1 MRPRGER
8 RPGLVP
14 RVARG
19 CQPQDNNFI
28 IGGITPARRGTVRV
42 RGVGGS
48 TDIVSIRTNG
58 AAISSPAVS
67 PGPEP
72 WVRYGRIIIESL
84 YPLSKYHGA
93 GAHGRIIRLRAS
105 APARGLLVKN
115 IMSTLSREPIGPRC
129 AHPGRGTVSRRFC
142 RGTARLTHDPRAPSV
157 ILRGETINPTLSR
170 GTLSSMENGAL

>member
-48 TDIVSIRTNG
+48 ADIVSIRTNG

-67 PGPEP
+67 PG
-72 WVRYGRIIIESL
+72 W
-84 YPLSKYHGA
+84 
-93 GAHGRIIRLRAS
+93 
-105 APARGLLVKN
+105 
-115 IMSTLSREPIGPRC
+115 
-129 AHPGRGTVSRRFC
+129 
-142 RGTARLTHDPRAPSV
+142 
-157 ILRGETINPTLSR
+157 SR
-170 GTLSSMENGAL
+170 G